1 MFSYIDQ
8 IVAGMQ
14 TRLELIPDVQD
25 MAARLTDELAAL
37 EKAFGTP
44 RSRS

>member
-1 MFSYIDQ
+1 MACD
-8 IVAGMQ
+8 
-14 TRLELIPDVQD
+14 EDLIPDVQD
-25 MAARLTDELAAL
+25 MAARLPDELAAL